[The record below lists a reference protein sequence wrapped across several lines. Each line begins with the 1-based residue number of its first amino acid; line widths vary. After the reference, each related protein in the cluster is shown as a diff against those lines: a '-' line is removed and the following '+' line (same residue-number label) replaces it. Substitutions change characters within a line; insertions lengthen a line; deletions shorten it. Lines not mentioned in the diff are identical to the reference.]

1 MAHKPADRIRNVAL
15 IGHRGSGKTSLCEA
29 LLYEAGVI
37 NRLGRVEDGSTVSDF
52 EPDEQE
58 RGMSIGASVAS
69 FDYGDRKINLI
80 DTPGEPSF
88 IADTL
93 GSLRVVD
100 AAVVVINAVMGVEVH
115 TERLWERADE
125 EGLPRLVFVNMLDR
139 ERADFFRTLDSLK
152 QAFGPHVV
160 ATEIPIGFEHE
171 VRGVI
176 DLIDMKAF
184 QYEGEGRANATESEI
199 PDELREQAEEHREKL
214 MDEVAENSDELMERY
229 LEGEEISHEE
239 IVTVLKQGVT
249 EGHLFPVTC
258 GVATKNL
265 GTNRLLEALV
275 EDFPSPA
282 MRGAVRALD
291 DDGNEIEIDPVEDG
305 DPTAFVFKTTADPYT
320 GRINLLRVYSGVLSS
335 DSQAFNVTRRAK
347 ERIGQLAVP
356 RGKETSTV
364 DELGPGDIGAVA
376 KLRETRAGDV
386 LAAKDAA
393 ISFPPLELP
402 APVMAFAF
410 EPKSKGDEEKA
421 ATAVRRLEEED
432 PTLDVHRDPQTGEQI
447 IAGLTQVHVEVIVDR
462 MKRRYGAEIELHPPQ
477 VPYLETIR
485 KPAKA
490 HGRYKKQTGGRG
502 QFGDCHIE
510 IEPAESGS
518 GFEFVNAIK
527 GGVIPSG
534 FIPAV
539 EKGIAEAMQH
549 GVLAGYPVKDIR
561 VRLYDGQHHS
571 VDSSEMAFK
580 IAGSLAFKQA
590 AAEADPY
597 LLEPIVRVAISVPED
612 SVGDVVGDL
621 NSRRGRPLGMEPKG
635 SATEIKAEVPM
646 AEVLDYA
653 PDLRAI
659 TGGRGDYTMEFE
671 RYEEVPSHIAQ
682 KVIAVAKE
690 GDEEK
695 VRA

>member
-15 IGHRGSGKTSLCEA
+15 IGHRGSGKTSLAEA
-29 LLYEAGVI
+29 LLFEAGVV
-37 NRLGRVEDGSTVSDF
+37 NRLGRVTDGSTVFDF

-58 RGMSIGASVAS
+58 REMSIGAGVAS
-69 FDYGDRKINLI
+69 FEYDGRKINLI
-80 DTPGEPSF
+80 DTPGDSSF

-93 GSLRVVD
+93 GALRVVD

-115 TERLWERADE
+115 TERLWGRAAE
-125 EGLPRLVFVNMLDR
+125 EGLARLVFVNMLDR
-139 ERADFFRTLDSLK
+139 ERGDFFRTLESLK
-152 QAFGPHVV
+152 GAFGPHAV
-160 ATEIPIGFEHE
+160 ATEIPIGSEHE

-176 DLIDMKAF
+176 DLIDMTAF
-184 QYEGEGRANATESEI
+184 EYEGEGRGSSREIEI
-199 PDELREQAEEHREKL
+199 PEDLRAQAEEYREKL

-239 IVTVLKQGVT
+239 IVTALKKGVT
-249 EGHLFPVTC
+249 QGQLFPVTC

-275 EDFPSPA
+275 EDVPSPA

-291 DDGNEIEIDPVEDG
+291 GDGNEIEIEPSEDAE
-305 DPTAFVFKTTADPYT
+305 PIAYVFKTTADPYT
-320 GRINLLRVYSGVLSS
+320 GRINMLRVHAGVLRS
-335 DSQAFNVTRRAK
+335 DSHVVNVTRGAK
-347 ERIGQLAVP
+347 ERIGQLSVP
-356 RGKETSTV
+356 RGKETDSL

-386 LAAKDAA
+386 LAAKDAEV
-393 ISFPPLELP
+393 SFPPLDLP

-421 ATAVRRLEEED
+421 ATALRRLVEED

-447 IAGLTQVHVEVIVDR
+447 IAGLTQIHVEVITER
-462 MKRRYGAEIELHPPQ
+462 MKRRYGAEIELHPPR

-502 QFGDCHIE
+502 QFGDCQIE
-510 IEPAESGS
+510 IEPAGSGA

-527 GGVIPSG
+527 GGVIPTG

-539 EKGIAEAMQH
+539 EKGIAEAMEQ
-549 GVLAGYPVKDIR
+549 GVLAGYPVKDVR
-561 VRLYDGQHHS
+561 VRLFDGQHHS

-580 IAGSLAFKQA
+580 IAGSMAFKQA
-590 AAEADPY
+590 VADADPY
-597 LLEPIVRVAISVPED
+597 LLEPIVQMAIAVPEE

-621 NSRRGRPLGMEPKG
+621 NSRRGRPLGVEPKG
-635 SATEIKAEVPM
+635 TLTEIKAELPM
-646 AEVLDYA
+646 SEVLDYA

-659 TGGRGDYTMEFE
+659 TGGRGDYTMQFE
-671 RYEEVPSHIAQ
+671 RYEEVPGQIAQ
-682 KVIAVAKE
+682 KVIAEARSDGADK
-690 GDEEK
+690 
-695 VRA
+695 AA